1 MSPKRQK
8 DAGSP
13 PAKRKNPIHVRF
25 GKADMDDYEELYRRF
40 EASEIKSISTF
51 VKHLLSK
58 VLNPDPSSDKDI
70 RDLLLE
76 LREDSHSLQG
86 RFDTLDS
93 RTKSMRA
100 IVAQGVAALL
110 REVAEWPKEKVEKFV
125 QEKLTP

>member
-70 RDLLLE
+70 RKLLLE
-76 LREDSHSLQG
+76 LREDSHSLKE
-86 RFDTLDS
+86 RLDTLDL
-93 RTKSMRA
+93 RTNSTRTT
-100 IVAQGVAALL
+100 VAKGVAALL
-110 REVAEWPKEKVEKFV
+110 REVAKWPHEKVEKWV
-125 QEKLTP
+125 QEKLMY